1 MTCVRVCVCV
11 CAVRIVR
18 RTVAGKDLGHGA
30 GRLAHH
36 DGDVGVVLLH
46 RGVRADEEVAVVR
59 ISHRTLVS
67 CKAWESQW

>member
-1 MTCVRVCVCV
+1 MLSYRCCISEG
-11 CAVRIVR
+11 AR

-36 DGDVGVVLLH
+36 DGDAGVVLLH

-59 ISHRTLVS
+59 VS
-67 CKAWESQW
+67 RFQSR